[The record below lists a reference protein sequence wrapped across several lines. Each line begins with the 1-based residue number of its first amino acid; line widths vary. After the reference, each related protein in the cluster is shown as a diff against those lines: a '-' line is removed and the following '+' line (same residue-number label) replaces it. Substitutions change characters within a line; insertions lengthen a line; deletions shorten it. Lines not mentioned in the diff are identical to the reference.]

1 MNRNIE
7 AGSVWFYTGESKTKV
22 MALKLLEDAPE
33 QCNHCDN
40 AITCS
45 RQVWASVLIDIGT
58 SGFCILQTITCCIG
72 NSDWYKREPIEEGG
86 KDE

>member
-7 AGSVWFYTGESKTKV
+7 AGSVWFYTGKSKTKV
-22 MALKLLEDAPE
+22 
-33 QCNHCDN
+33 
-40 AITCS
+40 
-45 RQVWASVLIDIGT
+45 IDIGT
-58 SGFCILQTITCCIG
+58 SDFCILQTITCCIG